1 LSLEFNYTVVLGV
14 YNEEE
19 RIEFAL
25 RNFFGKAE
33 IIVIDNYST
42 DKTYEI
48 AKKYTDQ
55 IYSYKNPGNHDK
67 GFYTFALSL
76 VKTNYVYF
84 ASAAEIV
91 PLALLKEF
99 HRISIGNTM
108 YKAVAFMRKSIS
120 YGIWTHQN
128 WSNPETIKENARFVR
143 KENINIEAHQ
153 IHSEIKNN
161 IPKTEILLLPA
172 NDDHVVWQFR
182 NYDVTTTELKH
193 SAYGIA
199 ESRELFES
207 GHRTGILS
215 MLFYCAKEFSSSYF
229 RNGGYKAGMVGF
241 ITAVWRSQM
250 RFNVHARLWEMQ
262 NSLNLND
269 VKIIHDKMKR
279 EMLNRIELVE
289 NKK

>member
-1 LSLEFNYTVVLGV
+1 MSLEFNYTVVLGV

-19 RIEFAL
+19 RIEFTL

-33 IIVIDNYST
+33 IIIIDNYST
-42 DKTYEI
+42 DKTAEI
-48 AKKYTDQ
+48 AKQYTNQ
-55 IYSYKNPGNHDK
+55 IYSYKNPGNQDK
-67 GFYTFALSL
+67 GYYKFALSL
-76 VKTNYVYF
+76 VKTDYVYF

-99 HRISIGNTM
+99 HRISNGNTK

-120 YGIWTHQN
+120 YGIWTHRN

-143 KENINIEAHQ
+143 KEYIDIEAHQ
-153 IHSEIKNN
+153 IHSEIKNI
-161 IPKTEILLLPA
+161 IPKAEVLLLPA

-193 SAYGIA
+193 SAYSIS

-207 GHRTGILS
+207 GQRTGIFSL
-215 MLFYCAKEFSSSYF
+215 LFYCAKEFYSSYV

-250 RFNVHARLWEMQ
+250 KFNVHARLWEMQ
-262 NSLNLND
+262 NNLTLND

-279 EMLNRIELVE
+279 EMLDRIELVE
-289 NKK
+289 H

>member
-1 LSLEFNYTVVLGV
+1 LAANY
-14 YNEEE
+14 
-19 RIEFAL
+19 
-25 RNFFGKAE
+25 
-33 IIVIDNYST
+33 
-42 DKTYEI
+42 
-48 AKKYTDQ
+48 Q
-55 IYSYKNPGNHDK
+55 DK
-67 GFYTFALSL
+67 GYYKFALSL
-76 VKTNYVYF
+76 VKTDYVYF

-99 HRISIGNTM
+99 HRISNGNTK

-120 YGIWTHQN
+120 YGIWTHRN

-143 KENINIEAHQ
+143 KEYIDIEAHQ
-153 IHSEIKNN
+153 IHSEIKNI
-161 IPKTEILLLPA
+161 IPKEEVLLLPA

-193 SAYGIA
+193 SAYSIS

-207 GHRTGILS
+207 GQRTGIFSL
-215 MLFYCAKEFSSSYF
+215 LFYCAKEFYSSYV

-250 RFNVHARLWEMQ
+250 KFNVHARLWEMQ
-262 NSLNLND
+262 NNLTLND

-279 EMLNRIELVE
+279 EMLDRIELVE
-289 NKK
+289 L